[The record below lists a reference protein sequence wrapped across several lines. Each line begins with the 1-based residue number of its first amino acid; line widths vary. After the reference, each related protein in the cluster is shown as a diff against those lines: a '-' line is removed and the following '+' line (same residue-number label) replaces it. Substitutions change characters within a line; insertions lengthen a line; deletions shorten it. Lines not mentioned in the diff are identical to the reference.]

1 MTDLKAYENNKMFVF
16 FKVRILVRI
25 MKNHIF
31 SVFLQYFHQQNS
43 IFWPLDKGITLFS
56 KNIFEKTENTVKN
69 MYYIFNSYDFFVF
82 SPLLSD

>member
-1 MTDLKAYENNKMFVF
+1 MFLQCFRATVVPRFVFKKMRVRSAIENQNGFTFVTGLKAYENNKMFVF

-43 IFWPLDKGITLFS
+43 
-56 KNIFEKTENTVKN
+56 
-69 MYYIFNSYDFFVF
+69 FF
-82 SPLLSD
+82 LSA